1 MPNYLDNIKI
11 DNGDKRL
18 YTEGFIRLV
27 EDHLLE
33 LRDPNI
39 AQIQVISDSE
49 GIMYRSDFYRYAR
62 DVLGIKERWLQNLLL
77 RVNRMETN
85 RDFGPNWKF
94 ILLPDKG
101 YINRLCST
109 YLG

>member
-39 AQIQVISDSE
+39 AQIQVISERE
-49 GIMYRSDFYRYAR
+49 GIMYRGDFYRYAR
-62 DVLGIKERWLQNLLL
+62 DLLGINDRLLQILRL
-77 RVNRMETN
+77 RV
-85 RDFGPNWKF
+85 
-94 ILLPDKG
+94 
-101 YINRLCST
+101 S
-109 YLG
+109 